1 MAVIGIDG
9 YHGGWVAAR
18 VEGSS
23 VSWITRPTPAVVD
36 LLEPGLVIAIDMPI
50 GLADRGWRE
59 CDEQAKQALGRARS
73 RVFMTPPRAVL
84 ALGLA
89 APNEQVQEL
98 SRELTGQGTSRQ
110 AMGLAERIL
119 ALDAAL
125 RSVRDSSVIEVHP
138 ELSFAEMTGSPLTSK
153 KTAAGVGQRVDALLK
168 WRPDVVT
175 ALAQVPDSVPIDDAL
190 DALACAWT
198 AERWREGRSRR
209 IPAGAAQAPFIAV

>member
-9 YHGGWVAAR
+9 YPAGWVAAHIDGT
-18 VEGSS
+18 E
-23 VSWITRPTPAVVD
+23 ITWTTCEVRAIGDLLTPAST
-36 LLEPGLVIAIDMPI
+36 IAIDMPI

-59 CDEQAKQALGRARS
+59 CDQQAKQALGRAGS

-119 ALDAAL
+119 TLDAAL
-125 RSVRDSSVIEVHP
+125 SSMGGPSVIEVHP
-138 ELSFAEMTGSPLTSK
+138 ELSFAEMAGAPLTSK
-153 KTAAGVGQRVDALLK
+153 KTAAGVGQRLEALLK

-175 ALAQVPDSVPIDDAL
+175 ALAQTPDDVPIDDAL

-198 AERWREGRSRR
+198 AERWIEGRSRR
-209 IPAGAAQAPFIAV
+209 IPAGAAKPPFIAV